1 MKQNTFFLLIAE
13 DDPDDRDMLRMVLK
27 ENFPHWQYY
36 VANNGQLLLDYL
48 TNRPLDL
55 PPVSLIMLD
64 INMPIK
70 DGVETLIALRRCHAY
85 TQLPIVAYST
95 SKTIQGVHTFMQA
108 GGTAYFQK
116 PCDLEEMI
124 DIFSGLSELVLV
136 SQSR

>member
-48 TNRPLDL
+48 TNRSMDL

-64 INMPIK
+64 INMPVK
-70 DGVETLIALRRCHAY
+70 GGLETLIALRESDDY
-85 TQLPIVAYST
+85 SQLPIVAYST
-95 SKTIQGVHTFMQA
+95 SKTVQGINTFLKA

-116 PCDLEEMI
+116 PCDLEEMVT
-124 DIFSGLSELVLV
+124 IFSGLCELVPV
-136 SQSR
+136 SRSR